1 MDDQGLDT
9 LLALDGTQYGIQG
22 DFWVKFEVRRVEAT
36 PNIPHGIKYSLT
48 LHHKSGTRLLGFD
61 NAHAP
66 KIKRR
71 KFAGRRE
78 EWDHRHY
85 RSVVSDYFFD
95 SAAHLI
101 EDFWKHVDEILREEG
116 I

>member
-1 MDDQGLDT
+1 MEDQSLDA
-9 LLALDGTQYGIQG
+9 LLQLNGVQYGIQG
-22 DFWVKFEVRRVEAT
+22 DFWVKFEVQRVNAT

-71 KFAGRRE
+71 N
-78 EWDHRHY
+78 
-85 RSVVSDYFFD
+85 
-95 SAAHLI
+95 
-101 EDFWKHVDEILREEG
+101 LRDDAKSG
-116 I
+116 ITATTVA

>member
-9 LLALDGTQYGIQG
+9 LLALDDIQYGIQG
-22 DFWVKFEVRRVEAT
+22 DFWVKFEVRRVNAT
-36 PNIPHGIKYSLT
+36 PSIPHGIKYSLT

-85 RSVVSDYFFD
+85 RSVVSDYYFD
-95 SAAHLI
+95 SAAQLI
-101 EDFWKHVDEILREEG
+101 EDFWQQVDEILREEG

>member
-1 MDDQGLDT
+1 MEDQSLDA
-9 LLALDGTQYGIQG
+9 LLQLNGVQYGIQG
-22 DFWVKFEVRRVEAT
+22 DFWVKFEVRRVNAT

-95 SAAHLI
+95 SAAQLI
-101 EDFWKHVDEILREEG
+101 EDFWKQVDNILREEG

>member
-9 LLALDGTQYGIQG
+9 LLALNGIQYGIQG
-22 DFWVKFEVRRVEAT
+22 DFWVKFEVRRVNAT
-36 PNIPHGIKYSLT
+36 SNIPHGIKYSLT

-66 KIKRR
+66 KIKRK
-71 KFAGRRE
+71 KFAGRRA
-78 EWDHRHY
+78 EWDQRHY

-95 SAAHLI
+95 SAAQLI
-101 EDFWKHVDEILREEG
+101 EDFWKQVDEILREEG

>member
-1 MDDQGLDT
+1 MEDQSLDA
-9 LLALDGTQYGIQG
+9 LLQLNGVQYYIQG
-22 DFWVKFEVRRVEAT
+22 DFWVKFEVRRVNAT

-71 KFAGRRE
+71 FLETGR
-78 EWDHRHY
+78 
-85 RSVVSDYFFD
+85 
-95 SAAHLI
+95 
-101 EDFWKHVDEILREEG
+101 
-116 I
+116 